1 MESVASEY
9 WNSSLS
15 LESTTAMVDT
25 IVDPGVLHLQ
35 YIRSQIQNYYL
46 WVIFALGFPG
56 NCATIVTVI
65 RMSPPRS
72 LTVYIVLLA
81 VVDNLALI
89 NKILII
95 ALLVDLKVQIGD
107 VGCRMFGFF
116 GNFLATFANWLLVA
130 MSIERF
136 AAVWF
141 PFHVGQ
147 WWTFRKSLVVLAA
160 VAVPLIGLFLHYF
173 WTFHFVYDAASG
185 SVACVHYYQYVA
197 FISIFEWYNVAIY
210 AFIPCFLLLVFNILV
225 IHGIIRSTKSRRYL
239 NGSNGSGSGC
249 LLHQRQVTIM
259 LVTAAIVLLVFTT
272 PRCVLLIL
280 ANYWKP
286 DPNTMEHAWKD
297 LADQIS
303 FILCDSTHAINFYLY
318 SLSAKKFRFHFFD
331 LVMCRRTSMAHS
343 TFVMSLSSRP
353 SGRKTPQLR
362 SHHDNGNTVHFPI
375 LSTDSRRSKEAAV
388 DENKADESSKMLKD
402 QALVKR
408 EPGKT
413 NVKWGRVCF

>member
-1 MESVASEY
+1 MLTTMDPSVQH
-9 WNSSLS
+9 
-15 LESTTAMVDT
+15 
-25 IVDPGVLHLQ
+25 LH
-35 YIRSQIQNYYL
+35 YIRSKIQNYYL

-81 VVDNLALI
+81 VIDNLALI

-95 ALLVDLKVQIGD
+95 TLLVDLKIIIGD
-107 VGCRMFGFF
+107 IGCRLFGFF

-173 WTFHFVYDAASG
+173 WTFRFVYDSASG
-185 SVACVHYYQYVA
+185 SVACVHYQQYVA

-210 AFIPCFLLLVFNILV
+210 AFIPCFLLLVFNVLV
-225 IHGIIRSTKSRRYL
+225 IHGIVRSTKSRRYL
-239 NGSNGSGSGC
+239 NGSNEPESGRS
-249 LLHQRQVTIM
+249 LHQRQVTIM

-286 DPNTMEHAWKD
+286 TPNSMEHAWKE
-297 LADQIS
+297 LADQFS
-303 FILCDSTHAINFYLY
+303 FILCDSTHAVNFYLY

-331 LVMCRRTSMAHS
+331 LVMCRSNSGAHN
-343 TFVMSLSSRP
+343 TFVMSLSYRP
-353 SGRKTPQLR
+353 SGRKTPQLK
-362 SHHDNGNTVHFPI
+362 SLHDNGNTVQYPI
-375 LSTDSRRSKEAAV
+375 VSSGSKKSRDAAMEEDKI
-388 DENKADESSKMLKD
+388 DETKSILKD
-402 QALVKR
+402 KALVKY
-408 EPGKT
+408 EPEKT
-413 NVKWGRVCF
+413 TNKWGRVYFCSNKKRTKE